1 MRLPEPTCERL
12 KYLFKSSYYAQA
24 LVIKSDVLISTRTSL
39 WIQRFPA
46 RPRTIQGGVFAVL
59 WRFWGVEAGCVVP
72 WGAQSVPISLLAAD
86 AGVSLFCSPM
96 RARDRAKPD
105 TGQTALVGSTRL
117 SVRRRG
123 WEREGTEVTSPM
135 CRAGAGRMTSR
146 QMR

>member
-1 MRLPEPTCERL
+1 MKGVKDQIREPRPNGDKQGMRLPEPTCERL

-72 WGAQSVPISLLAAD
+72 WRSLWRRLIGAS
-86 AGVSLFCSPM
+86 
-96 RARDRAKPD
+96 
-105 TGQTALVGSTRL
+105 
-117 SVRRRG
+117 
-123 WEREGTEVTSPM
+123 EG
-135 CRAGAGRMTSR
+135 
-146 QMR
+146 